1 MNGSDFPGIE
11 PGYGA
16 VLDVGVAAPVS
27 NAVIVHGKPGRPE
40 YYDPD
45 IPSSS
50 NHHWLPWLAKQLI
63 VRDIPAHTPE
73 MPLAFAP
80 DYPAWCREFGRYDVG
95 PGTLLVG
102 HSCGAGFLVRWLSE
116 HPRTRVH
123 RVVLVAPW
131 LDPDATL
138 TSAFFDFD
146 IDRRL
151 AARTEGLTV
160 VNSDDD
166 GVDIQRSV
174 RRLRAAIDDHAYLEL
189 RGRGHFGLADLGGP
203 AFPEL
208 LSLLTEPAGAVD
220 GRRQPVGH
228 RPNHSQGRR

>member
-1 MNGSDFPGIE
+1 MNGPE
-11 PGYGA
+11 PQHDEPAYGA
-16 VLDVGVAAPVS
+16 ATGPAPGAPGAAATPPVS
-27 NAVIVHGKPGRPE
+27 NAVIVHGKPGRAE

-45 IPSSS
+45 ISSSS

-73 MPLAFAP
+73 MPHAYAP
-80 DYPAWCREFGRYDVG
+80 DYALWSREFERFDIG

-116 HPRTRVH
+116 HPRVRVN

-131 LDPDATL
+131 LDPDRVEA
-138 TSAFFDFD
+138 AGFFDFH
-146 IDRRL
+146 IDDGL
-151 AARTEGLTV
+151 VSRTAGVTV

-166 GVDIQRSV
+166 TVRIQRSV
-174 RRLRAAIDDHAYLEL
+174 RLLLEHIQGIAYLEFH
-189 RGRGHFGLADLGGP
+189 GYGHFGVSDLGGI

-208 LSLLTEPAGAVD
+208 LTLLTQPGAHAVVAAGQPAD
-220 GRRQPVGH
+220 G
-228 RPNHSQGRR
+228 